1 MLKTELRK
9 AVKELKRQYS
19 EAQLREQSLQP
30 ISRLLA
36 HRRMKSAQTVLMYY
50 SLPDEV
56 YTHEAIDK
64 LVADGKRVLLPVVTG
79 ENTMQLHVYESTAD
93 LKEGAYGIMEPAGE
107 LFADLQKIDVAV
119 VPGVAFDSHGNRMGR
134 GKGYYDRFLALA
146 PQTYK
151 IGICFRFQQF
161 DDIPSTPLD
170 IKMDEIIT

>member
-1 MLKTELRK
+1 MLKAELRK
-9 AVKELKRQYS
+9 RVKELKRQYS
-19 EAQLREQSLQP
+19 EAQLRDMSLQP
-30 ISRLLA
+30 ISLLLA
-36 HRRMKSAQTVLMYY
+36 HRRMKAAQTVLMYY

-56 YTHEAIDK
+56 YTHEAIDR

-79 ENTMQLHVYESTAD
+79 ENTMQLHTYESAAD
-93 LKEGAYGIMEPAGE
+93 LQKGAYGIMEPTGE
-107 LFADLQKIDVAV
+107 LFSDLQKIDIAV
-119 VPGVAFDSHGNRMGR
+119 VPGMAFDCHGNRMGR

-151 IGICFRFQQF
+151 IGIGFSFQLF